1 MTAADREYTAST
13 LDETVWVRVAGSGQ
27 ILGVQLEP
35 AVMDRRGH
43 EIAERIQACHDVAY
57 FEGQLELRAEF
68 EGRGARP
75 MRSTGWRP
83 ARISSRRV
91 PGWEDC
97 RKDR

>member
-1 MTAADREYTAST
+1 MAAADREYTAST

-57 FEGQLELRAEF
+57 FEGQLELRTEF
-68 EGRGARP
+68 EGRGAP
-75 MRSTGWRP
+75 ADAIGWMATRQDLEQ
-83 ARISSRRV
+83 ARARLGRL
-91 PGWEDC
+91 
-97 RKDR
+97 

>member
-68 EGRGARP
+68 EGRGAP
-75 MRSTGWRP
+75 ADAIGWMATRQDLERAH
-83 ARISSRRV
+83 ARLGRL
-91 PGWEDC
+91 
-97 RKDR
+97 